1 MPLAIEKLSASRHD
15 REDFHC
21 GVPELD
27 RFLKELAGQH
37 QRKGFSTTYVLVD
50 SADPSRIFGYYA
62 ISFGAMSLAD
72 LTVAEQ
78 KKLPRHPVPVARMGR
93 LAVDKR
99 LRGESHGELLLQ
111 NAVKRCLSV
120 REEIAHYALV
130 VDAKNEGVAHF
141 YAKYG
146 FLPCTDQRT
155 QWYLP
160 FGKLSA

>member
-1 MPLAIEKLSASRHD
+1 MALVIERLNATRHA
-15 REDFHC
+15 REDFRC
-21 GVPELD
+21 GAPELD
-27 RFLKELAGQH
+27 RFLQELAGQH

-50 SADPSRIFGYYA
+50 SSGSQRILGYYA
-62 ISFGAMSLAD
+62 ISFGAMSLAG
-72 LTVAEQ
+72 LTAAEQ

-93 LAVDKR
+93 LAVDEHQ
-99 LRGESHGELLLQ
+99 RGKGFGELLLQ

-130 VDAKNEGVAHF
+130 ADAANAAAARF

-146 FLPCTDQRT
+146 FLPCTDQQM

-160 FGKLSA
+160 LGKLPG